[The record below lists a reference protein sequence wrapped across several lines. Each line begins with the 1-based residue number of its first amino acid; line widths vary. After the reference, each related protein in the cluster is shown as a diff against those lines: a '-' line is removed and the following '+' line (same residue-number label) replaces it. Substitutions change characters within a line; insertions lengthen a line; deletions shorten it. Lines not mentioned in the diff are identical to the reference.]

1 MYLCYVFVLVN
12 KKLFTHN
19 FMVVEPFQIV
29 GIDRKNGYR
38 IMSFQELSSRGRGG
52 KDTLVTSESI
62 KVGHL
67 RA

>member
-1 MYLCYVFVLVN
+1 
-12 KKLFTHN
+12 
-19 FMVVEPFQIV
+19 MVVEPFQIV